1 METTENRLQRV
12 REIFTLFLRLG
23 VTAFGGPAVSIA
35 MMQDEVVQRRRWL
48 TSQQFLD
55 LVGATNLVP
64 GPNAVEMAI
73 HIGLLRAG
81 WWGFLAGGVGLS
93 LPAFLIVLALAVVY
107 GFYGTTPQVTWLL
120 YGIKPVVIAILLQA
134 LWTLGKKALKN
145 RLLLGIGIAVLAGY
159 VLRVNEVFLL
169 LGGGLIVLL
178 WSSRRRIKFTLPAL
192 FCTPWLGFLT
202 ASASPFGYLSMFL
215 SFLKIGFIWY
225 GSGYVLMA
233 FLRAEFV
240 SRLGW
245 LTEQQLLDAIAVGQ
259 VTPGPLFTSVTFIGY
274 ILGGYWGA
282 LLATLGI
289 FLPSFLFVAL
299 AHKVLIGVQKSTAA
313 RSLLDGVNAAALGL
327 MAAVALQLGLA
338 AVTDWISG
346 LILLAALVLLL
357 RFKVHSTGLI
367 TGGALIGWVSSFIR

>member
-1 METTENRLQRV
+1 M
-12 REIFTLFLRLG
+12 LFLRLG

-35 MMQDEVVQRRRWL
+35 MMQDEVVQRRKWL
-48 TSQQFLD
+48 SSQQFLD
-55 LVGATNLVP
+55 LVGATNLIP

-81 WWGFLAGGVGLS
+81 WWGFLAGGVGMT

-107 GFYGTTPQVTWLL
+107 GLYGTTPQVTWLL

-134 LWTLGKKALKN
+134 LWTLGKKALKT
-145 RLLLGIGIAVLAGY
+145 RLLLGIGIVVIAGY
-159 VLRVNEVFLL
+159 ALKINEIFLL
-169 LGGGLIVLL
+169 LGGGLIALL
-178 WSSRRRIKFTLPAL
+178 WSNRGRLKFPLPAL
-192 FCTPWLGFLT
+192 LCTPWLSFPF
-202 ASASPFGYLSMFL
+202 ASPFGYLSLFL

-274 ILGGYWGA
+274 LLGGFWGA
-282 LLATLGI
+282 ILATLGI

-299 AHKVLIGVQKSTAA
+299 AHKVLIGVQNSSTA

-357 RFKVHSTGLI
+357 RFKVNSTWLI
-367 TGGALIGWVSSFIR
+367 AGGALVGWVSSLIR